1 METKYKK
8 NKGMV
13 VTNIVIKSIVGV
25 ITAAKISIKIIA
37 NLQFLASEPGE
48 TTPSLLK
55 RKKTTGI
62 SKDKPKPANIQR
74 IKLKYLDVD
83 IRGTIKSV

>member
-25 ITAAKISIKIIA
+25 ITAAKVSINIIA
-37 NLQFLASEPGE
+37 NLQFLDSNPGE
-48 TTPSLLK
+48 TTPNLLK

-62 SKDKPKPANIQR
+62 SKDKPKPAKIHR
-74 IKLKYLDVD
+74 IKLKYLEVE
-83 IRGTIKSV
+83 ISGIIKSV